1 MTDEA
6 WRAQHVIF
14 EQAAFRVLRC
24 PVPVIA
30 AVEGFALA
38 GGCELAILSD
48 FIVAGE
54 TARLR
59 RAGDDARHLPGHRRH
74 AAPAAD
80 RGRAAG
86 QGADLHRAAHEGA
99 TRPRRRAW

>member
-1 MTDEA
+1 M
-6 WRAQHVIF
+6 
-14 EQAAFRVLRC
+14 LRC

-54 TARLR
+54 TAVF
-59 RAGDDARHLPGHRRH
+59 GVPEIDARHLPGHRRH
-74 AAPAAD
+74 PAPAAHP
-80 RGRAAG
+80 GRAAG
-86 QGADLHRAAHEGA
+86 QGADLHRAAG
-99 TRPRRRAW
+99 